1 MEKFNIWKV
10 LALLTFVACVGCA
23 ATNPGTATKVDNV
36 TGTGDASS
44 GAGTG
49 TGGTETGSAGTGDA
63 TSGAGTGTGG
73 STK

>member
-10 LALLTFVACVGCA
+10 LALFSFIVFVGCA
-23 ATNPGTATKVDNV
+23 SKVDNV
-36 TGTGDASS
+36 SGTGDAAS

-49 TGGTETGSAGTGDA
+49 TGGTETGSAGTGDE

-73 STK
+73 TTK